1 MKKWDILV
9 DGKAYKIKAGGS
21 KVIVNDEKIKLKSLN
36 NRREGM
42 FRVYELPVGDKTA
55 ELHINTLLGKLV
67 LVMDGK
73 DCATGEQFVPVKLPK
88 WSYVFL
94 ALHGLN
100 LVNGAVGAGLAILGI
115 GATISVSSN
124 PRFSTVFKVLFNI
137 GMVILS
143 AAAVW
148 GVTLFLLSIL

>member
-55 ELHINTLLGKLV
+55 ELHINTLLGKVV

-73 DCATGEQFVPVKLPK
+73 DCATGEQFVPVKIPK

-124 PRFSTVFKVLFNI
+124 PRFSTAFKVLLNI